1 MLFLAQTCP
10 PDAQCRFLL
19 EVKQI
24 FIWST
29 NYTQIMREGFC
40 LTISNF
46 AQSLDPQTIPCS
58 FWPSEGCLPIPLGV
72 NLSILQTVESRT
84 PLLMSAY
91 LWDKYSFKKA
101 LMLNK
106 FEMKRG

>member
-1 MLFLAQTCP
+1 MLFLAQTSP

-46 AQSLDPQTIPCS
+46 AQSLAT
-58 FWPSEGCLPIPLGV
+58 F
-72 NLSILQTVESRT
+72 ILKT
-84 PLLMSAY
+84 PKPYPAHFGQARDVCPFP
-91 LWDKYSFKKA
+91 W
-101 LMLNK
+101 
-106 FEMKRG
+106 G